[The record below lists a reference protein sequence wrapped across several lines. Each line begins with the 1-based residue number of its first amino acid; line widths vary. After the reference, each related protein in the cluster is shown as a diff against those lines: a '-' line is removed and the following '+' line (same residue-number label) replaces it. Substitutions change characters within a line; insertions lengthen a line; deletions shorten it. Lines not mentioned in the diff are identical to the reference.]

1 MKRKLIGT
9 TALVVAT
16 TFAASAAVAHPLK
29 LSLGGFASVFVGY
42 AEQDDGYLDA
52 VSQEVTDVDVKG
64 DNEIH
69 FKAKSMLNNGLTVG
83 AKIEMEAG
91 GRAGAAGD
99 RSIDEYHISL
109 GGNFGTILAG
119 ADDNALYAVAHR
131 SPHMGGRL
139 FDAALNDGDLAA
151 GDGWILKPGNASSG
165 LATAVDTGGDS
176 ESISYMSPSIGG
188 LMFAATYMPDADQG
202 RNDAS
207 PPTGTNTLDAYAVGL
222 AYSAKMN
229 RTMINADVGVLIGDA
244 PNVDEHK
251 EYQAGLQV
259 SYGGLIFGGG
269 YRMIQRDVP
278 STFTNPSATD
288 DLYLDSDSWEV
299 GVGYKRGPY
308 GVALGYLS
316 TTRDSLAG
324 SAAATAVHEDTTE
337 VVQLTSEYAVGHG
350 VMLVGGLGYA
360 SYEDGNDTT
369 AAGENSGW
377 VATTGLSLS
386 F

>member
-1 MKRKLIGT
+1 MKKQLIGT

-69 FKAKSMLNNGLTVG
+69 FKAKAMLNNGLTVG
-83 AKIEMEAG
+83 AKVEMEAG
-91 GRAGAAGD
+91 GKGNTTAV
-99 RSIDEYHISL
+99 DEYHVSL

-131 SPHMGGRL
+131 APLMGGRL
-139 FDAALNDGDLAA
+139 FGAGLNDGDLAE
-151 GDGWILKPGNASSG
+151 GNTWIIKPDDASIG
-165 LATAVDTGGDS
+165 LSTAIDTGGDR
-176 ESISYMSPSIGG
+176 ESISYMSPSFGG
-188 LMFAATYMPDADQG
+188 LMFAASYIPDSKENAEQ
-202 RNDAS
+202 DANQ
-207 PPTGTNTLDAYAVGL
+207 PKGTNTQDAYAVGL
-222 AYSAKMN
+222 AYSSKMG
-229 RTMINADVGVLIGDA
+229 RSMINADVGMLIGDA
-244 PNVDEHK
+244 GDVDEHK

-259 SYGGLIFGGG
+259 SYGGLMFGGG
-269 YRMIQRDVP
+269 YRMIERDKTTTTP
-278 STFTNPSATD
+278 AGTMLEA
-288 DLYLDSDSWEV
+288 DSWEV

-316 TTRDSLAG
+316 TTQDV
-324 SAAATAVHEDTTE
+324 ATDTGAVNVHEDTTE
-337 VVQLTSEYAVGHG
+337 VIQLTSEYTLGHG